1 MSEKIDIISEYSP
14 DFRRI
19 NVTNV
24 YGHIEPNGIEASVYS
39 EQVLIDGVIS
49 EVPIN
54 KKKSKIK
61 RTIECELI
69 IDPMQIVSLHE
80 WLGKKISEYEHV
92 FGKIPT
98 QKEMLERAN
107 TLKPD
112 E

>member
-1 MSEKIDIISEYSP
+1 
-14 DFRRI
+14 
-19 NVTNV
+19 
-24 YGHIEPNGIEASVYS
+24 
-39 EQVLIDGVIS
+39 
-49 EVPIN
+49 
-54 KKKSKIK
+54 
-61 RTIECELI
+61 
-69 IDPMQIVSLHE
+69 MQIVSLHE